1 MVRLIHEIFMCD
13 GAMGGLG
20 IFWLGQIGRG
30 CKVGVGDGNIGV
42 VAILGVGITVGVRS
56 TGLHAVKT
64 IINNI
69 TNLLMKME
77 EIVLL

>member
-1 MVRLIHEIFMCD
+1 MRD
-13 GAMGGLG
+13 GAMRVLG
-20 IFWLGQIGRG
+20 ILGVGQIGRD

-64 IINNI
+64 IINKT

-77 EIVLL
+77 GVVLL